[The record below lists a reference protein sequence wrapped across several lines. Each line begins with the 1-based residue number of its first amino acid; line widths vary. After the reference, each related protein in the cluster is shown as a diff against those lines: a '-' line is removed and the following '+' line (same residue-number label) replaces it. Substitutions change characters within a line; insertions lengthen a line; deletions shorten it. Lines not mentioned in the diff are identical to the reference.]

1 MSFVGEAPGVFG
13 LLGKAWVWLRD
24 RMDPARAQAKRFLET
39 FEAYGIAR
47 QQIPRV
53 LPAELKLPNAAFS
66 TPDKLK
72 DKVTPELL
80 DWAAG
85 YLAISRSWLD
95 GIEEMSH
102 LVEDHYK
109 SPEGYRE
116 WLANRLEVAPTVSRF
131 LAVLKPLGQEIPSG
145 HGPLCLTY
153 EETTDGLDGSEFTRY
168 WLLSDQWSLHHAPC
182 LENLLAVIAVARSLG
197 VRVLGSDIPLR
208 DLQQLEAGKKLIPEV
223 MKFVVAS
230 GTRKI
235 SLIPCRVKTRNGGK
249 RFGRALRVTLRR
261 LELLPTISTLIGLQ
275 PCRRRRALELRLAQQ
290 QKKVGEPHHAYPA
303 RHLASRTAT
312 VAAQKLQVTQRA
324 TAGGDDRQR
333 PANPVQ

>member
-1 MSFVGEAPGVFG
+1 MSFVDEATGVVG
-13 LLGKAWVWLRD
+13 LLGKVWAWLRD
-24 RMDPARAQAKRFLET
+24 RMDPARAQAKRLIKT

-47 QQIPRV
+47 QQIPRL
-53 LPAELKLPNAAFS
+53 LPPELKLPNAAFS

-116 WLANRLEVAPTVSRF
+116 WLTNRLEVAPTVSRF

-145 HGPLCLTY
+145 HGPLCLIY
-153 EETTDGLDGSEFTRY
+153 EETSAGLDGSEFTRY

-182 LENLLAVIAVARSLG
+182 LENLLAVIVVARSLG
-197 VRVLGSDIPLR
+197 VRVLGSDIPLHH
-208 DLQQLEAGKKLIPEV
+208 LQKLEAGQELIPEV
-223 MKFVVAS
+223 MKSRRGQWHPEDLIDPLPGKDSEWRQALWTGAQGYFAKAGIVVPGLEVDRSAS
-230 GTRKI
+230 MP
-235 SLIPCRVKTRNGGK
+235 SAP
-249 RFGRALRVTLRR
+249 
-261 LELLPTISTLIGLQ
+261 
-275 PCRRRRALELRLAQQ
+275 
-290 QKKVGEPHHAYPA
+290 PA
-303 RHLASRTAT
+303 
-312 VAAQKLQVTQRA
+312 
-324 TAGGDDRQR
+324 
-333 PANPVQ
+333 